1 MTETVFKEV
10 RYDLNSLIKFI
21 ELGEIGLPDIQRP
34 FVWKNTKVRDL
45 FASMYRGFP
54 IGYLLFWQNASTPD
68 AKAIGIDHK
77 QKAPR
82 LLIVDGQQ
90 RLTSLYAVI
99 KGVNVVR
106 ENYKSEAIEIAFSP
120 LQGKF
125 EVADA
130 AIRKDA
136 AYIPNISAI
145 WNSDLFEFV
154 ASYLKNL
161 NETRLVTEDER
172 KQIQRAIGRLTGL
185 LSYPFTALEL
195 AATVDEEQ
203 VSDIF
208 VLINSAGKNLNQ
220 ADFILTLMSVF
231 WDAGRSQLETFCRE
245 ARVPSVGSASPFNH
259 FIQPAPDQ
267 LLRVAIGV
275 GFRRARLRSVYSI
288 LRGKDLETE
297 QFSEE
302 RRVAQFAILQEAQSR
317 ILHLQLWHDFFKVL
331 LQAGYR
337 SASMITSQTNLL
349 YSYVFYLIGRTEYK
363 VEEHTLR
370 RVFKQ
375 SRWNTGDRL
384 RGRWRANWP
393 RC

>member
-68 AKAIGIDHK
+68 ARAIGVDQK
-77 QKAPR
+77 QKAAR

-90 RLTSLYAVI
+90 RLTSLYAVTKGI
-99 KGVNVVR
+99 KVVR

-130 AIRKDA
+130 AIRRDA
-136 AYIPNISAI
+136 AYIPNISSI

-154 ASYLKNL
+154 AAYLKTL
-161 NETRLVTEDER
+161 NATRPVTEDER
-172 KQIQRAIGRLTGL
+172 KQIQQAISRLSGL

-208 VLINSAGKNLNQ
+208 VLINSAGKK
-220 ADFILTLMSVF
+220 
-231 WDAGRSQLETFCRE
+231 
-245 ARVPSVGSASPFNH
+245 AS
-259 FIQPAPDQ
+259 I
-267 LLRVAIGV
+267 
-275 GFRRARLRSVYSI
+275 RR
-288 LRGKDLETE
+288 
-297 QFSEE
+297 
-302 RRVAQFAILQEAQSR
+302 
-317 ILHLQLWHDFFKVL
+317 
-331 LQAGYR
+331 
-337 SASMITSQTNLL
+337 TS
-349 YSYVFYLIGRTEYK
+349 S
-363 VEEHTLR
+363 
-370 RVFKQ
+370 
-375 SRWNTGDRL
+375 
-384 RGRWRANWP
+384 
-393 RC
+393 

>member
-10 RYDLNSLIKFI
+10 RYDLSSLIKFI

-68 AKAIGIDHK
+68 ARAIGVDHK

-90 RLTSLYAVI
+90 RLTSLYAVTKGI
-99 KGVNVVR
+99 KVVR

-154 ASYLKNL
+154 ADYLKNL
-161 NETRLVTEDER
+161 TATRTVTEDER
-172 KQIQRAIGRLTGL
+172 KQIQQSISRLSGL

-208 VLINSAGKNLNQ
+208 VLINSAGKSLNQ

-231 WDAGRSQLETFCRE
+231 WDEGRALLEAFSRD
-245 ARVPSVGSASPFNH
+245 ARVPTVGSASPFNH
-259 FIQPAPDQ
+259 FIRPAPDQ

-297 QFSEE
+297 QFSDEL
-302 RRVAQFAILQEAQSR
+302 RVAQFKVLQEAQSR
-317 ILHLQLWHDFFKVL
+317 VLHL
-331 LQAGYR
+331 
-337 SASMITSQTNLL
+337 
-349 YSYVFYLIGRTEYK
+349 
-363 VEEHTLR
+363 
-370 RVFKQ
+370 
-375 SRWNTGDRL
+375 
-384 RGRWRANWP
+384 
-393 RC
+393 